1 MKRERISCD
10 VIQDLLPLYE
20 DNCCSEHSR
29 KLVEDHLKECVSC
42 GKKYNE
48 YMKELPENMDLEAG
62 IEAKQIRQ
70 GIQNIIRWK
79 KAGIAVLCIV
89 VATFFIVIPF
99 CNHITGEGI
108 TYENLK
114 AVQTAYGFEK
124 ALASGNYEK
133 AYTYL
138 DIEGKYQDLL
148 ETNST
153 NLKVMEGIHEIEKK
167 GFEWYNEV
175 AKTKFMENMKKLE
188 EMNEVVDSY
197 SGFHILKQSYGW
209 TVDFNYVQTASEQ
222 EIGMQLDISPDGI
235 TNFNVLVKFVP
246 IDSVT
251 GGMTMNEA
259 VEQKNLMLSRFY
271 VSPTINESVM
281 EILYDETDYDWEKL
295 FIY

>member
-1 MKRERISCD
+1 M
-10 VIQDLLPLYE
+10 
-20 DNCCSEHSR
+20 
-29 KLVEDHLKECVSC
+29 
-42 GKKYNE
+42 
-48 YMKELPENMDLEAG
+48 
-62 IEAKQIRQ
+62 
-70 GIQNIIRWK
+70 
-79 KAGIAVLCIV
+79 
-89 VATFFIVIPF
+89 
-99 CNHITGEGI
+99 
-108 TYENLK
+108 
-114 AVQTAYGFEK
+114 QTAYGFEK

-197 SGFHILKQSYGW
+197 LGFHILKQSYGW

-222 EIGMQLDISPDGI
+222 EIGMQLDIFPDGI

-246 IDSVT
+246 VDGVT

-259 VEQKNLMLSRFY
+259 VEQKNLMISRFY